1 MFSFRSGLQLRKS
14 GEMKDSRDGA
24 VVRLAVMGLAV
35 VLVAVLEPCSRG
47 SCSCGSCSLG
57 CCSRGDGFITVMTG
71 GTETALLCPLQQ

>member
-35 VLVAVLEPCSRG
+35 VLVAVLELAVVGLAVVVVAVLDLAVVGMVLSQ
-47 SCSCGSCSLG
+47 S
-57 CCSRGDGFITVMTG
+57 
-71 GTETALLCPLQQ
+71 